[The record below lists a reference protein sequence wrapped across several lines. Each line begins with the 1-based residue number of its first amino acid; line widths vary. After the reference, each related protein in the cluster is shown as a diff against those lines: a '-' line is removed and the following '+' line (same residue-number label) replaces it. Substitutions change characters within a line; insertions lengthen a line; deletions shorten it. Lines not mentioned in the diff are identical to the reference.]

1 MKTVAIVMAG
11 GQGTRFW
18 PLSRKSRPKQLL
30 NMVGDE
36 SMLSLTVRR
45 LEAVVPKDQ
54 ILIVTGRDIEAAV
67 REDLPQLPPENIL
80 AEPQG
85 RNTAP
90 CVAWAAVTVRDR
102 FGPDTVIS
110 VFPADHYIADDEAFQ
125 NAFTSA
131 AAYAQQ
137 KDIVTLGI
145 TPTRPETGY
154 GYLRF
159 GDFCPE
165 ITSVP
170 CRVRKLQAFVE
181 KPTFSQALTYLR
193 EGRYLWNSGMF
204 FFRADVILEEFQ
216 AHLPDVLALMNAVSD
231 AEGEDSYTEA
241 LEHAYQASPSI
252 SIDYGIMEH
261 SERIVTIPSNLGWS
275 DVGNW
280 RALMDFRDEGQ
291 NCYIRGEVYA
301 EESSGSVLI
310 ADEGRV
316 LVTLGVNDLTV
327 VACGDVTMVLPVE
340 RAQEVKDLVDLM
352 RKRGKEGLLV

>member
-1 MKTVAIVMAG
+1 M
-11 GQGTRFW
+11 
-18 PLSRKSRPKQLL
+18 
-30 NMVGDE
+30 
-36 SMLSLTVRR
+36 
-45 LEAVVPKDQ
+45 
-54 ILIVTGRDIEAAV
+54 
-67 REDLPQLPPENIL
+67 
-80 AEPQG
+80 
-85 RNTAP
+85 
-90 CVAWAAVTVRDR
+90 
-102 FGPDTVIS
+102 
-110 VFPADHYIADDEAFQ
+110 
-125 NAFTSA
+125 
-131 AAYAQQ
+131 
-137 KDIVTLGI
+137 
-145 TPTRPETGY
+145 
-154 GYLRF
+154 
-159 GDFCPE
+159 
-165 ITSVP
+165 
-170 CRVRKLQAFVE
+170 E

-216 AHLPDVLALMNAVSD
+216 THLPDVLALMNAVSD

-291 NCYIRGEVYA
+291 DCYIRGEVYA

>member
-1 MKTVAIVMAG
+1 MKTVAVVMAG

-30 NMVGDE
+30 NMVGTE
-36 SMLSLTVRR
+36 SMLALTVRR
-45 LEAVVPKDQ
+45 LEGLVSADQ
-54 ILIVTGRDIEAAV
+54 ILVVTGRDIEQAV
-67 REDLPQLPPENIL
+67 REDLPHLPSENIL

-90 CVAWAAVTVRDR
+90 CVAWASVTVRDR

-110 VFPADHYIADDEAFQ
+110 VFPADHYIADEESFQ

-131 AAYAQQ
+131 VAYAQQ
-137 KDIVTLGI
+137 GDIVTLGI

-165 ITSVP
+165 IESVP
-170 CRVRKLQAFVE
+170 CRVRTLQAFVE

-204 FFRADVILEEFQ
+204 FFRSDVILEEFET
-216 AHLPDVLALMNAVSD
+216 HLPEVLTLMEAVST
-231 AEGEDSYTEA
+231 ASSGKGYTEA
-241 LEHAYQASPSI
+241 LEHAYRESPSI
-252 SIDYGIMEH
+252 SIDFGIMEH

-291 NCYIRGEVYA
+291 DCYIRGEVHC
-301 EESSGSVLI
+301 EETRSSVLV
-310 ADEGRV
+310 ADEGMT
-316 LVTLGVNDLTV
+316 LVTLGVNDLAV
-327 VACGDVTMVLPVE
+327 VACKDVTIVLPVE
-340 RAQEVKDLVDLM
+340 RAQEVKELVDLM
-352 RKRGKEGLLV
+352 RKRGKEKLLE